1 MSKYTE
7 DAQRELNILEVFNII
22 PKGDIF
28 TKDDRIKAIAEAKEA
43 MEDVKVDDLDDVTEE
58 LDAHAKTLDKAKD
71 KNFVTKD
78 KKDDVDKDGI
88 PDDEEPTVQIE
99 DDTDVVAKNKAADLN
114 KSKYSLKL
122 LLRLYEALL
131 NKVGTNVALPISTI
145 DESKGDI
152 KKLGLLY
159 KDFTYYE
166 VFQTMLNTH
175 KVVAEGLS
183 NGKDSEY
190 FAIFEKFLKHVE
202 KHTPKFKKAYTKHQ
216 ENIVKS
222 VYIASAMYLFEMT
235 TILSACTVHLFNKS
249 TEKHGDFD
257 KILEETK
264 DYVNLFNSAKN
275 MYEDEESDIN
285 KLLTTELSISENFNH
300 MFLQSIDNPAD
311 LDAELVEITEGLNF
325 GGIKNKTVGL
335 AHIAK
340 LFKYG
345 LSITIYK
352 MFAAIRYII
361 YVVNY
366 QKFSITN
373 KINLIK
379 NSLELV
385 GSTGDANTRD
395 GNRSNSTNDSMNYRA
410 DMIKAANKATI
421 DAATNDKEEFNF

>member
-1 MSKYTE
+1 MHKYTE
-7 DAQRELNILEVFNII
+7 EAKRELNILEAYNII

-28 TKDDRIKAIAEAKEA
+28 QKDDRIKAIAEAKEA
-43 MEDVKVDDLDDVTEE
+43 IEEVEVDGLEDVTEE
-58 LDAHAKTLDKAKD
+58 LDAHAEKLDKAKD
-71 KNFVTKD
+71 NNFVTKD
-78 KKDDVDKDGI
+78 KAPTEGET
-88 PDDEEPTVQIE
+88 PEGEEPVVETE
-99 DDTDVVAKNKAADLN
+99 DTDTVAKNKAVDLN

-183 NGKDSEY
+183 NGKESEY
-190 FAIFEKFLKHVE
+190 FAIYEKFLKNVE
-202 KHTPKFKKAYTKHQ
+202 KHTAKFKKAYTKRQ

-222 VYIASAMYLFEMT
+222 VYVASAMYLFEMT

-249 TEKHGDFD
+249 SEKHGDFD

-264 DYVNLFNSAKN
+264 DYVNLFKSAQN
-275 MYEDEESDIN
+275 MYEDEESDVN
-285 KLLTTELSISENFNH
+285 KLLTTELSISESYSH
-300 MFLQSIDNPAD
+300 LFLQSIDNPAL
-311 LDAELVEITEGLNF
+311 LDQELIEITEGLNL
-325 GGIKNKTVGL
+325 GIKNKTVGL

-345 LSITIYK
+345 LSVTIYK

-366 QKFSITN
+366 QKFTFTN

-385 GSTGDANTRD
+385 GSTGDANVRD
-395 GNRSNSTNDSMNYRA
+395 GNRNNATSDSMNYRA
-410 DMIKAANKATI
+410 DMIKSANKATI